1 MSTQNEQ
8 IAVST
13 DTAFRFVSIITE
25 ATKRLVQL
33 QTDAMTLAF
42 TENAKNLKGLLNPT
56 DSATLLAEWPRF
68 YQTNVQRI
76 VEVTRSWVGVMSQTQ
91 AEMAQLMGQSIPGS
105 KGLQQHVEQFTKAM
119 NDGRDAALA
128 GMKDALGKTGGDVVS
143 HQAAQRQKVA

>member
-13 DTAFRFVSIITE
+13 DTAFRFITIITE

-33 QTDAMTLAF
+33 QTDAMILAF
-42 TENAKNLKGLLNPT
+42 TENSKNLKGLLNPN
-56 DSATLLAEWPRF
+56 DPAALLAEWPRF
-68 YQTNVQRI
+68 YQANVQRI

-91 AEMAQLMGQSIPGS
+91 AEMAQLMGESIPGS
-105 KGLQQHVEQFTKAM
+105 KGLQQYVDQFTKAM

-128 GMKDALGKTGGDVVS
+128 GVKDVLTKAGGDVVS
-143 HQAAQRQKVA
+143 HQAAHKQKVA